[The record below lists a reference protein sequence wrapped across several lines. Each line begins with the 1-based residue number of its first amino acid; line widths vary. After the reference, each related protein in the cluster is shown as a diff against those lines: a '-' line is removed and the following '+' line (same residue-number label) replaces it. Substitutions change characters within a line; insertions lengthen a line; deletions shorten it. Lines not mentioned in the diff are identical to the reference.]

1 VRLYS
6 DGIKLINNPLA
17 NVAPPT
23 AKKIRQ
29 RPNTKI
35 KKEIIKFFF
44 IYRVQIERK
53 DKGIE
58 VPLLADEIK
67 QSFHNISAFYLI
79 SRPNLRR

>member
-1 VRLYS
+1 MRLYS

-53 DKGIE
+53 DIGIG
-58 VPLLADEIK
+58 VSSP
-67 QSFHNISAFYLI
+67 FG
-79 SRPNLRR
+79 RRDKSKVSTI